1 MHETKGR
8 VLVVGE
14 DIGVMRELTRVA
26 VGSEG
31 PTVEWVAGAAEAVE
45 LLGRATHDFVLV
57 LVDKQ
62 LKDGTP
68 FDVFRFVRRD
78 PDAPYPGLAL
88 GLVGEALTE
97 ADIRKSAVLG
107 CLHFLG
113 RPLQAEPV
121 AQALSQWPADRTD
134 FIVSGSYTGPDR
146 RRANRQQMV
155 DRRTVTGPA
164 EQTVASTSLGFEIK
178 PSTTVFRFRRMP
190 TAEPD
195 LALALR
201 NGLSSETIEP
211 ARAHIRLKKEQALAM
226 LGLTR
231 HRMDEA
237 FAELAGKPDREALK
251 RLNAVA
257 REAAA
262 LTETR
267 GLLLVGMIV
276 RGLVGHTADTGRPVR
291 GVLALL
297 RAYLDALRDALAREI
312 IDDGGPVGRQILA
325 TLKAAEESVEAAAPG
340 AGGGTAASSG

>member
-1 MHETKGR
+1 MREGKGR
-8 VLVVGE
+8 TLVVSE
-14 DIGVMRELTRVA
+14 DAEVVRELTRIA
-26 VGSEG
+26 DDSEG
-31 PTVEWVAGAAEAVE
+31 AAIEWVAGAAEAID

-57 LVDKQ
+57 LADKQ

-68 FDVFRFVRRD
+68 FDIFRFVRRD
-78 PDAPYPGLAL
+78 PDTPFPGLAL

-113 RPLQAEPV
+113 RPLQAETV
-121 AQALSQWPADRTD
+121 AQALAQWPVDRTD

-190 TAEPD
+190 TAEAD
-195 LALALR
+195 LPLALR
-201 NGLSSETIEP
+201 NGLSRETIEP
-211 ARAHIRLKKEQALAM
+211 ARAHIKLKKEQALAM

-231 HRMDEA
+231 HRMDDA
-237 FAELAGKPDREALK
+237 YAGLVEKPDREALK

-276 RGLVGHTADTGRPVR
+276 RGLIGYTADTRQPAR
-291 GVLALL
+291 GLLVLL
-297 RAYLDALRDALAREI
+297 RAHLDALRDALSREI
-312 IDDGGPVGRQILA
+312 IDDGGSAGRQILA
-325 TLKAAEESVEAAAPG
+325 TLKMAEESFEAATPAATP
-340 AGGGTAASSG
+340 AASSH